1 MRAKSSSTEGAAV
14 SSPASAPDAPPTTG
28 VGPVGGASPLPRSAS
43 SWSCGSSA
51 RAEAELVGHALRRG
65 PRLLVGAVQLGQDPV
80 DPVAHP
86 VDRGGHLVPGRPQLL
101 NLDPEAAPP
110 CGQVGQHPAPRLLDL
125 VEEGAA
131 LVLGTGDDRLAR
143 GNRLG
148 NDPLTL
154 HPSLLFGVGHQQLHL
169 DDPLGRRCLGALLQ
183 LVDLALRLAQQ
194 GGRPFL
200 GLDHDPGRLLM
211 GVAQD
216 LGAVLA
222 QGGREGGL
230 VHHRVGGP
238 LLGLGQGGPQL
249 FLARLERF
257 EAAGD
262 RLQVGTDLVGVEAPA
277 DHGEGVLRDVAGGDP
292 GR

>member
-1 MRAKSSSTEGAAV
+1 M
-14 SSPASAPDAPPTTG
+14 SSPASAPEAPPTTG
-28 VGPVGGASPLPRSAS
+28 VGPVGGTSPAASSVS

-51 RAEAELVGHALRRG
+51 VPRRNWSATPCGGG
-65 PRLLVGAVQLGQDPV
+65 PRLLVGPVQLGQDPV

-86 VDRGGHLVPGRPQLL
+86 VDRGGHLVAGRPQLL

-110 CGQVGQHPAPRLLDL
+110 CGQVGQHPASRLLDL

-131 LVLGTGDDRLAR
+131 LVLGPGDDRLTR
-143 GNRLG
+143 RNRLG
-148 NDPLTL
+148 NDALTL

-169 DDPLGRRCLGALLQ
+169 DDPLGRRRLGPLLQ
-183 LVDLALRLAQQ
+183 LVDLALRLPQQ
-194 GGRPFL
+194 RGRPFL
-200 GLDHDPGRLLM
+200 GLDHNAGRLLM

-222 QGGREGGL
+222 QRGREGGL

-249 FLARLERF
+249 LLARLERL
-257 EAAGD
+257 EVPGD
-262 RLQVGTDLVGVEAPA
+262 RLEVGTDLVGVETPA